1 MVNLS
6 DMGPKIL
13 AQLNLRIFY
22 DKKNLP
28 DSIPAANYH
37 FSLEVDIFGRK
48 DHKKGKECCVVTL
61 KKTPVKRSMQIDF
74 P

>member
-37 FSLEVDIFGRK
+37 LSLEVDIFGGNIIRK
-48 DHKKGKECCVVTL
+48 AKSVVL
-61 KKTPVKRSMQIDF
+61 
-74 P
+74 